1 MPWIKKNLW
10 FVVICGAGFGLLGL
24 AGFFVY
30 SQYNKDG
37 AVAVEL
43 ADATEQFKA
52 LNSKKELPGDQK
64 NNNIEAAKKE
74 NIRLSDFSTRVTS
87 YLAPA
92 NVPTNLN
99 NLNFSVRLNESISRM
114 RLEAGRINVVLP
126 TTPKTNDYWFTF
138 ASQKSAVEYK
148 GIENMAAQLYD
159 IEGIVKILFDARVHS
174 IAQLKRPP
182 ATPDE
187 PNNGDFLTR
196 NAKTNDSAIVTP
208 YEVTFTGFSSE
219 LARVMQGLANATN
232 CFVVRTLGVAQAPAP
247 AAGKSAAVVAP
258 APMMMNQYGG
268 GRYGDRYG
276 GMMPQMATA
285 PKAKA
290 PNALLDESKLRI
302 TLQLDSV
309 RMQAAAKK

>member
-1 MPWIKKNLW
+1 MAWFKKNLW
-10 FVVICGAGFGLLGL
+10 FVVICLAGLALLGL
-24 AGFFVY
+24 ATLFAL
-30 SQYNKDG
+30 SQSDKG
-37 AVAVEL
+37 GVVALEL
-43 ADATEQFKA
+43 ADATQQYKD

-64 NNNIEAAKKE
+64 NNNIEVAKQE
-74 NIRLSDFSTRVTS
+74 NIRLQDFSTRVTS

-99 NLNFSVRLNESISRM
+99 NLNFSVRLNESISKM
-114 RLEAGRINVVLP
+114 RLEAARINVILP
-126 TTPKTNDYWFTF
+126 ITNGYWFTF

-148 GIENMAAQLYD
+148 GIANMAAQLYD
-159 IEGIVKILFDARVHS
+159 IEGIVKILYDARVHS

-232 CFVVRTLGVAQAPAP
+232 CFVVRTVGVGQAGGPTSAKLTTIAP
-247 AAGKSAAVVAP
+247 P
-258 APMMMNQYGG
+258 PMMMNQFGG
-268 GRYGDRYG
+268 GRYGGDRYA
-276 GMMPQMATA
+276 GMMPQMAAGAA
-285 PKAKA
+285 PKPKA
-290 PNALLDESKLRI
+290 PNALLDENKLRI

>member
-1 MPWIKKNLW
+1 MAWFKKNLW
-10 FVVICGAGFGLLGL
+10 FVVICLTGFGLLGL
-24 AGFFVY
+24 ATLFAL

-37 AVAVEL
+37 VVALDL
-43 ADATEQFKA
+43 ADATQQYKD

-64 NNNIEAAKKE
+64 NNNIEVAKQE
-74 NIRLSDFSTRVTS
+74 NIRLQDFSARVTS

-99 NLNFSVRLNESISRM
+99 NLNFSVRLNESISKM
-114 RLEAGRINVVLP
+114 RLEAGRINVILP
-126 TTPKTNDYWFTF
+126 ITNGYWFTF

-159 IEGIVKILFDARVHS
+159 IEGIVKILYDARVHS

-232 CFVVRTLGVAQAPAP
+232 CFVVRTVGVGQAGGPTSAKLATMAP
-247 AAGKSAAVVAP
+247 PSP
-258 APMMMNQYGG
+258 MMNQFGG
-268 GRYGDRYG
+268 GRYGDRYA
-276 GMMPQMATA
+276 GMMPQMALGVA
-285 PKAKA
+285 PKPKA
-290 PNALLDESKLRI
+290 PNALLDENKLRI